1 MKPINR
7 PMFRY
12 GGPIKEGVMSGI
24 REPKKNGGLSKQFN
38 TGLVGDERYPK
49 TGGREHHYLFL
60 PAMGTAAMAGLRALP
75 AVYRGF
81 KGARMFAPGNLG
93 FKGRMKDIF
102 LGGGRFRQGQI
113 PSQGNILTPA
123 QIKAGMKPT
132 IGQRGVI
139 ESLKDPKSLGAA
151 IAEYPV
157 TALSALTLPNAAL
170 TAGPSIIKG
179 GLGAGKMFIDA
190 VLPGEQFKKEIP
202 EIDLKKNPDLGKT
215 TKELGESKG
224 TGTGTD
230 SDGAPIVQ
238 LTDKEKRAQQ
248 IQKYRDIMDIKG
260 MNKGAAYD
268 SLIAASQAVNQA
280 GGDLKGAIRD
290 GSLINQI
297 IQSTSK
303 AFDKPAKTKDAIDT
317 LILKGEIEKD
327 IKASDPSNEIL
338 NRLREDQIKKNLK
351 DIEGGDF
358 AENIAIATKAGSSGQ
373 TLFDQAAGLTV
384 DDFRGNLIT
393 KTDIDKVIETAKKSG
408 EMDEQKIV
416 VSYTNTIIEGK
427 EIPDGN
433 YTVGKNLITIKDN
446 KVFDIK

>member
-1 MKPINR
+1 MKPLNR

-24 REPKKNGGLSKQFN
+24 REPRKNGGML
-38 TGLVGDERYPK
+38 LVGEHPK
-49 TGGREHHYLFL
+49 EFRDAGGREKHVAPLVYGGMMLANAARAV
-60 PAMGTAAMAGLRALP
+60 PAI
-75 AVYRGF
+75 YRGF

-113 PSQGNILTPA
+113 PSQGNILTDA

-132 IGQRGVI
+132 IGQRGI
-139 ESLKDPKSLGAA
+139 LESLKDPRSLGAA
-151 IAEYPV
+151 IKEYPV

-170 TAGPSIIKG
+170 TVAPSIAKG
-179 GLGAGKMFIDA
+179 AVGAGKMFIDA
-190 VLPGEQFKKEIP
+190 VLPGEQFKEETP
-202 EIDLKKNPDLGKT
+202 EIDLKKDPNLGKT

-224 TGTGTD
+224 TGTD
-230 SDGAPIVQ
+230 SSGAPIVQ
-238 LTDKEKRAQQ
+238 LTDKEKRTQQ

-268 SLIAASQAVNQA
+268 SLIAASQAVNEA
-280 GGDLKGAIRD
+280 GGDLKGSIRD

-327 IKASDPSNEIL
+327 INKDKNKLDAEYKRTMIDV
-338 NRLREDQIKKNLK
+338 NRKK
-351 DIEGGDF
+351 IEGGDF
-358 AENIAIATKAGSSGQ
+358 AENVAIATKSGATGQ
-373 TLFDQAAGLTV
+373 SIFDQAAGLTV

-393 KTDIDKVIETAKKSG
+393 KTDMDKVIKKAKKSG
-408 EMDEQKIV
+408 VMDEQEIV
-416 VSYTNTIIEGK
+416 VSYTNTTIAGQEV
-427 EIPDGN
+427 PDGN
-433 YTVGKNLITIKDN
+433 YTVGKNLITIKDG

>member
-1 MKPINR
+1 MKPLNR

-24 REPKKNGGLSKQFN
+24 REPRKNGGML
-38 TGLVGDERYPK
+38 LVGEHPK
-49 TGGREHHYLFL
+49 EFRDAGGREKHVAPLVYGGMMLANAARAV
-60 PAMGTAAMAGLRALP
+60 PAI
-75 AVYRGF
+75 YRGF

-113 PSQGNILTPA
+113 LSQGNILTDA

-132 IGQRGVI
+132 IGQRGI
-139 ESLKDPKSLGAA
+139 LESLKDPRSLGAA
-151 IAEYPV
+151 IKEYPV

-170 TAGPSIIKG
+170 TVAPSIAKG
-179 GLGAGKMFIDA
+179 AVGAGKMFIDA
-190 VLPGEQFKKEIP
+190 VLPGEQFKEETP
-202 EIDLKKNPDLGKT
+202 EIDLKKDPNLGKT

-224 TGTGTD
+224 TGTD
-230 SDGAPIVQ
+230 SSGAPIVQ

-268 SLIAASQAVNQA
+268 SLIAASQAVNEA
-280 GGDLKGAIRD
+280 GGDLKGSIRD

-317 LILKGEIEKD
+317 LILKAEIEKD
-327 IKASDPSNEIL
+327 INKDK
-338 NRLREDQIKKNLK
+338 NRLDTEYKQSMIDINKKKL
-351 DIEGGDF
+351 EGSNF
-358 AENIAIATKAGSSGQ
+358 AENKAVIKKAGGSGQ
-373 TLFDQAAGLTV
+373 SGIDDAAALNN
-384 DDFRGNLIT
+384 DDFRGNLVV
-393 KTDIDKVIETAKKSG
+393 KTDLDKVIKG
-408 EMDEQKIV
+408 QKEKGILDQKEIV
-416 VSYTNTIIEGK
+416 VSYTNTLIEGK
-427 EIPDGN
+427 ELPDGD
-433 YTVGKNLITIKDN
+433 YTVGDYLITIQDG
-446 KVFDIK
+446 KVYDVAR

>member
-1 MKPINR
+1 MRPLNR

-49 TGGREHHYLFL
+49 TDGREHHYFFL
-60 PAMGTAAMAGLRALP
+60 PAMGMAALRMLAPRAIAAGVKQFGKGLATSPGAGTSVFGKGLTKMERLKNLLP
-75 AVYRGF
+75 SA
-81 KGARMFAPGNLG
+81 
-93 FKGRMKDIF
+93 
-102 LGGGRFRQGQI
+102 RFRQPATPSGQVIPGKYTPAPLSIKESLRSPEIIGRAIRENPFTAFGAAGQI
-113 PSQGNILTPA
+113 KNIPDIVSGA
-123 QIKAGMKPT
+123 YDIGKAGVQGGVNYLLGTEFGKNKP
-132 IGQRGVI
+132 
-139 ESLKDPKSLGAA
+139 
-151 IAEYPV
+151 
-157 TALSALTLPNAAL
+157 
-170 TAGPSIIKG
+170 
-179 GLGAGKMFIDA
+179 
-190 VLPGEQFKKEIP
+190 P
-202 EIDLKKNPDLGKT
+202 EIDLNANPNLGKT

-224 TGTGTD
+224 TGTD

-238 LTDKEKRAQQ
+238 LTAKEKRAQQ

-327 IKASDPSNEIL
+327 IKASDPSNAIL
-338 NRLREDQIKKNLK
+338 NRLREAQIKKAEK
-351 DIEGGDF
+351 DIAGGDY
-358 AENIAIATKAGSSGQ
+358 AENIAIATKAGASGQ
-373 TLFDQAAGLTV
+373 TLFDQAASLTV

-393 KTDIDKVIETAKKSG
+393 KTDIDKVIKDKKKAG
-408 EMDEQKIV
+408 VLDEREIV

-427 EIPDGN
+427 EVPDGN

>member
-1 MKPINR
+1 MKPLNR

-24 REPKKNGGLSKQFN
+24 REPKKNGGML
-38 TGLVGDERYPK
+38 LVGQHPDRFK
-49 TGGREHHYLFL
+49 DASGREQHFAPLAYGGVML
-60 PAMGTAAMAGLRALP
+60 ANAARALP
-75 AVYRGF
+75 AIYRGF

-132 IGQRGVI
+132 IGQRGII

-202 EIDLKKNPDLGKT
+202 EVDLKKNPDLGKT
-215 TKELGESKG
+215 TKELGESKS
-224 TGTGTD
+224 TGKD

-280 GGDLKGAIRD
+280 GGDLKGAIKD

-338 NRLREDQIKKNLK
+338 NRLREVQIKKNLK

-393 KTDIDKVIETAKKSG
+393 KTDIDKVIKDKKKAG
-408 EMDEQKIV
+408 VLDEREIV

-427 EIPDGN
+427 EVPDGN
-433 YTVGKNLITIKDN
+433 YTVGKNLVTIKDN